1 VNARIFGDLNDP
13 ASDISVFI
21 RTHRVTVLKAWTG
34 NGPHVFYNGIEGEVS

>member
-21 RTHRVTVLKAWTG
+21 RTMESTFIKL
-34 NGPHVFYNGIEGEVS
+34 